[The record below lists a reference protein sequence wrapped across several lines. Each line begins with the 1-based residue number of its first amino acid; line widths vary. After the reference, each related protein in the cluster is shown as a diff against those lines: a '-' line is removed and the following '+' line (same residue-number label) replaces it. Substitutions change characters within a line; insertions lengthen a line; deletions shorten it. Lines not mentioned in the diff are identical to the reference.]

1 MNQIIT
7 MPASTRPTYRIGLPY
22 AGDRFGGS
30 NVSSLALANGLK
42 DRGHSVLVLT
52 HGDGRA
58 ADEARARGL
67 TVDVLPPL
75 SSKAGY
81 SRSDRARMDQ
91 IGAFRESL
99 RALRRHH
106 LDIVH
111 VNDLG
116 MLRTWALPAF
126 FARRTLVA
134 HWRTALAPSR
144 SVGLA
149 LRGAAAIIAIS
160 ERSRSVLPAWAR
172 KRTWVEYNPI
182 ENFVPNDRRQV
193 LRAGIRTKLRLPE
206 NAVLIGVFGS
216 LIRRK
221 RSHVLADVV
230 SRIPSTPDGR
240 PVFGIICGERAEP
253 LDDLL
258 FDKIRAL
265 NLEQRIRMVGFVR
278 PAEDWMAAC
287 DLILAPAVHEAFGR
301 TPLEAFASGTP
312 ALVSSDCGAIELVRD
327 DENTIVLPPE
337 PIERWVGEA
346 AALLADPPRM
356 SKIVEQVAGRIS
368 RLSAGEHAGRI
379 EAIYRQ
385 LEIRPARRQY
395 GG

>member
-1 MNQIIT
+1 MNQIART
-7 MPASTRPTYRIGLPY
+7 PARARLTYRIGFPY

-30 NVSSLALANGLK
+30 NVSSLALAKGLQ
-42 DRGHSVLVLT
+42 DRGHSIFVLT
-52 HGDGRA
+52 HGAGRA
-58 ADEARARGL
+58 ADEAHARGL
-67 TVDVLPPL
+67 AVDVLPPL

-81 SRSDRARMDQ
+81 SRSDRARLDQ
-91 IGAFRESL
+91 IGAFRVSFH
-99 RALRRHH
+99 ALRRHR
-106 LDIVH
+106 LDILH

-116 MLRTWALPAF
+116 MLRTWALPVL
-126 FARRTLVA
+126 FARRALVA

-149 LRGAAAIIAIS
+149 LRSAAAIVAIS

-172 KRTWVEYNPI
+172 ETTWVEYNPI
-182 ENFVPNDRRQV
+182 ENFVPNNRRPV
-193 LRAGIRTKLRLPE
+193 LKAGIRTKLGLPE
-206 NAVLIGVFGS
+206 NAVLIGMFGS

-230 SRIPSTPDGR
+230 SRILSTPDGR

-258 FDKIRAL
+258 FKKIGAL
-265 NLEQRIRMVGFVR
+265 NLEQRIRMVGFVQ

-287 DLILAPAVHEAFGR
+287 DLILAPAVDEAFGR

-312 ALVSSDCGAIELVRD
+312 ALVSSDCGAIELVQD
-327 DENTIVLPPE
+327 DENTFVLPPE
-337 PIERWVGEA
+337 PIERWVDVTA
-346 AALLADPPRM
+346 TLLADPPRM
-356 SKIVEQVAGRIS
+356 SKIVDQVAGRIS

-385 LEIRPARRQY
+385 LETRPARPQF
-395 GG
+395 

>member
-1 MNQIIT
+1 MNQIVRT
-7 MPASTRPTYRIGLPY
+7 PAGARPTYRIGFPY

-30 NVSSLALANGLK
+30 NVSSLALANGLQ
-42 DRGHSVLVLT
+42 DRGHSILVLT

-58 ADEARARGL
+58 ADGAYARRL

-81 SRSDRARMDQ
+81 SRSDRARLDQ
-91 IGAFRESL
+91 IGAFRESF
-99 RALRRHH
+99 RALRRHR
-106 LDIVH
+106 LDILH

-116 MLRTWALPAF
+116 MLRTWALPAL
-126 FARRTLVA
+126 FARCTLVA
-134 HWRTALAPSR
+134 HWRNALAPSR

-149 LRGAAAIIAIS
+149 LRSAAAIVAIS

-172 KRTWVEYNPI
+172 ERTWVEYNPI
-182 ENFVPNDRRQV
+182 ENFVPNDRRQI
-193 LRAGIRTKLRLPE
+193 LKAGIRTKLRLPE

-240 PVFGIICGERAEP
+240 PVYGIICGERAEP

-258 FDKIRAL
+258 FEKIGAF
-265 NLEQRIRMVGFVR
+265 NLEERIRMVGFVQ

-287 DLILAPAVHEAFGR
+287 DLILAPAVDEAFGR

-337 PIERWVGEA
+337 PIERWVDVA
-346 AALLADPPRM
+346 AALLADPTRM
-356 SKIVEQVAGRIS
+356 SKIVKQVAGRIS
-368 RLSAGEHAGRI
+368 KLSAGEHAGRI

-385 LEIRPARRQY
+385 LETTPARRQF
-395 GG
+395 